1 MAVQAQ
7 DINTMNSLSTSDKI
21 QMLRVIQDL
30 QAQITAAVAAN
41 TALEA
46 RVAALEAAAE

>member
-21 QMLRVIQDL
+21 QMLRVVQDL
-30 QAQITAAVAAN
+30 QAQIA
-41 TALEA
+41 ALEA
-46 RVAALEAAAE
+46 RVAALEAAAAE

>member
-30 QAQITAAVAAN
+30 QAQIA
-41 TALEA
+41 ALET

>member
-1 MAVQAQ
+1 MAIQAQ

-30 QAQITAAVAAN
+30 QAQIA
-41 TALEA
+41 ALEA
-46 RVAALEAAAE
+46 RVAVLEAAAE

>member
-1 MAVQAQ
+1 MAIQAQ

-30 QAQITAAVAAN
+30 QAQIA
-41 TALEA
+41 ALEA
-46 RVAALEAAAE
+46 RVAALEAA